1 MADLKFYVSM
11 TEDNAGDA
19 NALVN
24 IKVGGTTIATGQT
37 VSSTDANS
45 PTVVTAVASGINA
58 DGNLDFEVEFTNP
71 YYVDSDNDR
80 NVMVHRVAYTTKLT
94 EYPAAGS
101 GQKSSSDTSKDTSHA
116 QIAKDRGEIDSDQF
130 PIQGKWA
137 WNEVVIHGVD
147 NSNVTWNTLHVD
159 GSAVDISG
167 YTQTDGKN
175 SIITCW
181 EAGMKLN
188 FAYAL
193 GARNVPPY
201 RAWVSGSTYGDKQY
215 PSWHPQG

>member
-1 MADLKFYVSM
+1 
-11 TEDNAGDA
+11 
-19 NALVN
+19 
-24 IKVGGTTIATGQT
+24 
-37 VSSTDANS
+37 
-45 PTVVTAVASGINA
+45 
-58 DGNLDFEVEFTNP
+58 
-71 YYVDSDNDR
+71 
-80 NVMVHRVAYTTKLT
+80 MVHRVAYTTKLT

-137 WNEVVIHGVD
+137 WNEVVIHGDD

-159 GSAVDISG
+159 GAAVDISG
-167 YTQTDGKN
+167 YSQTDGKN
-175 SIITCW
+175 NIITCW

-215 PSWHPQG
+215 PSWHSEG